1 DDPAYLHL
9 KDPNLSPGLRRGQSL
24 LLYCA
29 HPYSWSSSTTGSAA
43 LSAQSCISDGHDI
56 FPRGPTW
63 DVAASRITCRLPVPK
78 VGAFA
83 ALPAVSLYF
92 YDGAECLRQLD
103 AHKKAVDR
111 PRGYS
116 CEELGGLAYG
126 FDREFPRLHRLSRL
140 EPLFVS
146 PEGTGCSRYV
156 SVLTEEDGGLFA
168 TWQRSTRTR
177 SQPLCGHRLTAA
189 RVASL
194 LS

>member
-1 DDPAYLHL
+1 MPAL
-9 KDPNLSPGLRRGQSL
+9 
-24 LLYCA
+24 
-29 HPYSWSSSTTGSAA
+29 
-43 LSAQSCISDGHDI
+43 
-56 FPRGPTW
+56 
-63 DVAASRITCRLPVPK
+63 
-78 VGAFA
+78 
-83 ALPAVSLYF
+83 SLYF

-146 PEGTGCSRYV
+146 PEGTGCSRYG

-177 SQPLCGHRLTAA
+177 SPPLCGHRLTS
-189 RVASL
+189 RQVASL